1 MDDGNKVN
9 YHKTQIDL
17 ISFEIDL
24 LDDLSKIEVIKHLE
38 ETLSLLKIGS
48 RNLLFPKKIKLEKKA
63 TSTDRVIET
72 EDNIQT
78 EEDSVKTEDLGQYS
92 VPPIVDE
99 DAIRAMYEGLI
110 PTCTE
115 CSAKFPSLG
124 ALDNHSKMH
133 EEQMNVKFNAE
144 NKPNKNDSNSND
156 FNCPEC
162 GKYCFSKKNLL
173 RHRVIHSNRYQCNT
187 CGKSFYDSTS
197 LVAHNRSEANCL
209 RYMNTLMNQ
218 TVNKEAGKNIAEVYN
233 RIETE
238 RTDNNRFIS
247 SLSVETE
254 SSDDVDSFGNS
265 FTDVEDVT
273 MEETISDAGNLE
285 ESVVESSE
293 PVGREGVGEYPQT
306 ETPKD
311 KRQCPT
317 CLHKFS
323 SMSRFRY
330 HKQNPENCKK
340 FLTKDSS
347 PKSFFSVDIIEVDS
361 VAKETETKEYIF
373 ETPSCENIGE
383 DKVISDERSSYD
395 DVQKLY
401 NDTQEENVD
410 VLQLEDES
418 KEETGLKTESSTA
431 LKKYV
436 CEVCHKS
443 FSLNNTLSTHM
454 NVHSDK
460 FMCTSCHH
468 RFSTQ
473 RQLAKH
479 NEDLLNCQKYLKK
492 SETTKVE
499 DIEVEKNDEEKETDS
514 SHESFDDQSFVEDDM
529 KNEDYA
535 DLFDNNSSAVD
546 EDDCSDQ
553 RSEQLVETLKSNTV
567 HKKASDIT
575 REESDTSIL
584 RLNNKVKLQCPVCL
598 HNFSSQARLRG
609 HRKNPEK
616 CKKFLKSLQ
625 AKEGKN
631 LQTQNQTIE
640 ELSAPTNLEDK
651 SINIEEEDASLEYS
665 DNSYLSTKD
674 DPQIFNR
681 SEREEESAPIK
692 KERKKYMVNFCEICS
707 IEIKMSSKKSH
718 EKGVVHQEMLIQK
731 CLGISKG
738 PEDPFSCRWCKKFYT
753 NAKVFHNH
761 LSRVCTRQEL
771 EKEVQQEQENFV
783 NGTENGTKFNCRECD
798 AILTSNE
805 AFAAH
810 MSHHEDDMETSDY
823 NISTVKPVES

>member
-1 MDDGNKVN
+1 MDDENKVN

-17 ISFEIDL
+17 MSFEIDL
-24 LDDLSKIEVIKHLE
+24 LDDLSKIEVIRHLE

-63 TSTDRVIET
+63 TSTDRVIDTADE
-72 EDNIQT
+72 IKT
-78 EEDSVKTEDLGQYS
+78 EEAVKSDVLGKYS

-115 CSAKFPSLG
+115 CGAKFPSLG
-124 ALDNHSKMH
+124 ALDNHSKKH
-133 EEQMNVKFNAE
+133 EAQISVKVYAE
-144 NKPNKNDSNSND
+144 NKPITNASNSND

-209 RYMNTLMNQ
+209 RYMNTLINQ
-218 TVNKEAGKNIAEVYN
+218 TVNTEKRADENK
-233 RIETE
+233 IETE
-238 RTDNNRFIS
+238 RKDN

-254 SSDDVDSFGNS
+254 SSDDVESFGNS
-265 FTDVEDVT
+265 FTDAEDDVT
-273 MEETISDAGNLE
+273 MEETISVAGNLV
-285 ESVVESSE
+285 ESVVDSSE
-293 PVGREGVGEYPQT
+293 LVDEEDVRNYPQAERT
-306 ETPKD
+306 KD
-311 KRQCPT
+311 KRQCLT

-340 FLTKDSS
+340 FHSKDSS
-347 PKSFFSVDIIEVDS
+347 PKNSLDNIEVDN
-361 VAKETETKEYIF
+361 VAEKADIF
-373 ETPSCENIGE
+373 ETSSIENISEVEVGS
-383 DKVISDERSSYD
+383 KERSNYND
-395 DVQKLY
+395 IQKLY
-401 NDTQEENVD
+401 NDTQEENVN

-418 KEETGLKTESSTA
+418 KEETCLKTESLTA
-431 LKKYV
+431 LKRYV

-443 FSLNNTLSTHM
+443 FSLNCTLLTHM

-479 NEDLLNCQKYLKK
+479 NEDPLNCQKYLKK
-492 SETTKVE
+492 SETTKME

-514 SHESFDDQSFVEDDM
+514 AHASFDKQSFVEDVM

-535 DLFDNNSSAVD
+535 ELLDNNSSAVD
-546 EDDCSDQ
+546 EEDCCDQ
-553 RSEQLVETLKSNTV
+553 RSEQLVKTPKSDTV
-567 HKKASDIT
+567 HKKAVDIS
-575 REESDTSIL
+575 REETDPAIL

-609 HRKNPEK
+609 HRENPEK
-616 CKKFLKSLQ
+616 CKKFFKRLQ
-625 AKEGKN
+625 AREGKN
-631 LQTQNQTIE
+631 LQTQNLDTQTQNHTVE
-640 ELSAPTNLEDK
+640 ELSEPTDLEDK
-651 SINIEEEDASLEYS
+651 SINIEEEDTSLEYS

-674 DPQIFNR
+674 DTQIINQ
-681 SEREEESAPIK
+681 SKQEEESSPIK

-707 IEIKMSSKKSH
+707 IELKISSKKSH
-718 EKGVVHQEMLIQK
+718 EKGLVHQEMLIQNG
-731 CLGISKG
+731 LGISKG
-738 PEDPFSCRWCKKFYT
+738 LEDPFSCRWCKKFYT

-761 LSRVCTRQEL
+761 LSRVCTRQVL
-771 EKEVQQEQENFV
+771 EKDVQQIQENYV

-810 MSHHEDDMETSDY
+810 MSHHEEEDMDMDTSDD
-823 NISTVKPVES
+823 NISTVKLLESC

>member
-1 MDDGNKVN
+1 MDDETKVN

-17 ISFEIDL
+17 MSFEIDL
-24 LDDLSKIEVIKHLE
+24 LDDLSKIVVIKHLE

-48 RNLLFPKKIKLEKKA
+48 RNLLIPKKIKLEKKA
-63 TSTDRVIET
+63 TSTDPVLDTADEIK
-72 EDNIQT
+72 T
-78 EEDSVKTEDLGQYS
+78 EETAKLEALGQYS
-92 VPPIVDE
+92 APPIVDE

-115 CSAKFPSLG
+115 CGAKFPSLG

-133 EEQMNVKFNAE
+133 EAQMSATLKAE
-144 NKPNKNDSNSND
+144 NKPYPNASNSND

-187 CGKSFYDSTS
+187 CGKTFYDSTS

-209 RYMNTLMNQ
+209 RYMNTLISQ
-218 TVNKEAGKNIAEVYN
+218 TVNTEAGENK
-233 RIETE
+233 IETE
-238 RTDNNRFIS
+238 RTDFNHSF
-247 SLSVETE
+247 SVETE
-254 SSDDVDSFGNS
+254 SSDDADSIGNS
-265 FTDVEDVT
+265 FTDAEDDVT
-273 MEETISDAGNLE
+273 MEETISVAGDIE

-293 PVGREGVGEYPQT
+293 PVDGEEVKEYPKT
-306 ETPKD
+306 EKTKD
-311 KRQCPT
+311 KRQCSS

-323 SMSRFRY
+323 TMSRLRY

-340 FLTKDSS
+340 FLTRDSS
-347 PKSFFSVDIIEVDS
+347 PKNSLSIDNINIEADA
-361 VAKETETKEYIF
+361 VAEEAETEDNIF
-373 ETPSCENIGE
+373 DSPSIENISVEAGSN
-383 DKVISDERSSYD
+383 KGSSYD
-395 DVQKLY
+395 NVQNLY
-401 NDTQEENVD
+401 NDTQEEND
-410 VLQLEDES
+410 NVLQQLEDES
-418 KEETGLKTESSTA
+418 KEVTERSTA

-443 FSLNNTLSTHM
+443 FSLNSTLSTHM

-499 DIEVEKNDEEKETDS
+499 DIEVEKNDGEKQTDS
-514 SHESFDDQSFVEDDM
+514 AHESFDEQSFVEDDM

-535 DLFDNNSSAVD
+535 ELFDNNISAV
-546 EDDCSDQ
+546 EQVIEKQKSD
-553 RSEQLVETLKSNTV
+553 TV
-567 HKKASDIT
+567 HKKSGEIT
-575 REESDTSIL
+575 PEETETSIL
-584 RLNNKVKLQCPVCL
+584 DLNNKVKFLCSVCL

-609 HRKNPEK
+609 HRENPEK
-616 CKKFLKSLQ
+616 CKKFLKRLQ
-625 AKEGKN
+625 GREGEN
-631 LQTQNQTIE
+631 LQTQNLDPQNQNHTIE
-640 ELSAPTNLEDK
+640 ELSEPAHLDDK
-651 SINIEEEDASLEYS
+651 SINIEEEDL
-665 DNSYLSTKD
+665 DNSHPSTKD
-674 DPQIFNR
+674 DSQIFNQ
-681 SEREEESAPIK
+681 SERDEESGPIK
-692 KERKKYMVNFCEICS
+692 KERNKFMVNFCEICS
-707 IEIKMSSKKSH
+707 IETKKSSKKSH
-718 EKGVVHQEMLIQK
+718 ENGLVHQEMLIQK

-738 PEDPFSCRWCKKFYT
+738 LEDPFSCRRCKKFYK

-761 LSRVCTRQEL
+761 LSRVCTRQVL
-771 EKEVQQEQENFV
+771 EKNVQQEEENYV
-783 NGTENGTKFNCRECD
+783 NGTENGAEFNCRECD

-810 MSHHEDDMETSDY
+810 MSHHEEEDMDTSDD
-823 NISTVKPVES
+823 NISTVKPVESC